1 MTNGMRPLD
10 QCRTL
15 AERSSSHFG
24 DFNATSHHLA
34 TRSTHLGSFP
44 VTSVFLSG
52 VDRTCK
58 NLPSREVAPIGRQ
71 ALYKTE
77 VAPVISTLVQP
88 DTLGC
93 SVFSGGQSVQR
104 ESNWMAGMPFPVKS
118 SSMGLVAGILKLF
131 PCIWGSNPRH
141 CPPLKALLPKFHWLI
156 IARLSK
162 VNRYAD
168 ALETGADGKT
178 DLVDNYRGWAWLPRI
193 GEMFLI
199 INLRMKPVRHGA
211 RTDISRS
218 GVPTV

>member
-1 MTNGMRPLD
+1 MIFNYMLITKTSKAGAKNPLDRAKQGAMIMTNGTRPLNAVPSD
-10 QCRTL
+10 CQVVP
-15 AERSSSHFG
+15 RSSSHFG

-77 VAPVISTLVQP
+77 VAPVISTLEQP

-93 SVFSGGQSVQR
+93 SVFRCGASLMRLPRSPGKESVTA
-104 ESNWMAGMPFPVKS
+104 SPMAKPLARIG
-118 SSMGLVAGILKLF
+118 
-131 PCIWGSNPRH
+131 
-141 CPPLKALLPKFHWLI
+141 PPLLKALLPKFHWLI

-162 VNRYAD
+162 VNLKVTSIKWHHTANCALVELEPRGQGTPVHDRY
-168 ALETGADGKT
+168 
-178 DLVDNYRGWAWLPRI
+178 LP
-193 GEMFLI
+193 
-199 INLRMKPVRHGA
+199 
-211 RTDISRS
+211 SRK
-218 GVPTV
+218 GR